1 MRKSLVAALVTAVT
15 AVLSVGPGTP
25 ATAASEFCARTAP
38 NSSILFYRELTG
50 AAVTGTLEAGRWQ
63 QKAALT
69 LPDGYT
75 SAAVSRDSLLLWDAF
90 SGKGESGTFT
100 EGKYTRVKAFDD
112 DALDGWHSVTASG
125 DSVVLGELSGD
136 GVVMGSLKNGV
147 YQQVRDYGDIG
158 EDWWLVGSSCDT
170 MVIVESTEE
179 TAGDFRFSLT
189 YGTLQNGVYTQ
200 VGSRDEDAYLS
211 DLVAMNGDLIATKDS
226 VMAAFSETKT
236 EFVSK
241 VGTATDGKVSALRD
255 GGSSARF
262 ETVSRTA
269 DSVIFY
275 KAGGT
280 ARTAT
285 LSGGQFAAV
294 GPLAG
299 MAQGWG
305 MIAGGV

>member
-25 ATAASEFCARTAP
+25 ASAASEFCARTAP

-112 DALDGWHSVTASG
+112 DALDGWHAVTASG
-125 DSVVLGELSGD
+125 DSVVMHKQFSD
-136 GVVMGSLKNGV
+136 RVVMGSLKNGV
-147 YQQVRDYGDIG
+147 YQQVREYDDIG
-158 EDWWLVGSSCDT
+158 KDWWLVGSSCDT

-200 VGSRDEDAYLS
+200 VGSREEDAYLT
-211 DLVAMNGDLIATKDS
+211 DLVEMNGDLIATKDS
-226 VMAAFSETKT
+226 VMAFSETDT
-236 EFVSK
+236 DFVSK

-255 GGSSARF
+255 GGTSAWF

-275 KAGGT
+275 KADGA

-299 MAQGWG
+299 MAKGWG

>member
-25 ATAASEFCARTAP
+25 ATAASEFCAQTAP
-38 NSSILFYRELTG
+38 NSSMLFYRELTG

-125 DSVVLGELSGD
+125 DSVVLHKQFSD
-136 GVVMGSLKNGV
+136 RVVMGSLKNGV
-147 YQQVRDYGDIG
+147 YQQVREYGDIG
-158 EDWWLVGSSCDT
+158 KDWWLVGSSCDT

-179 TAGDFRFSLT
+179 TAGDFRLSLT

-200 VGSRDEDAYLS
+200 VGSRDEDTYLT
-211 DLVAMNGDLIATKDS
+211 DLVEENGDLIATKDS
-226 VMAAFSETKT
+226 VMAFSETNT
-236 EFVSK
+236 DFVSK
-241 VGTATDGKVSALRD
+241 VGTATDGKVNALRD
-255 GGSSARF
+255 GGTSTPF

-275 KAGGT
+275 KFDGV

-285 LSGGQFAAV
+285 LSGGQFAVV

-299 MAQGWG
+299 MAKGWG
-305 MIAGGV
+305 IIAGGV